1 MISKRLDYI
10 EECLSSLLME
20 VAEININLKDMKKE
34 KKVKKNVKVSK

>member
-20 VAEININLKDMKKE
+20 VAEININLKKMAKE
-34 KKVKKNVKVSK
+34 SKKKNENKK